1 MSLGNPLILIAL
13 LLPALGV
20 WLLRRQRQHAPP
32 SWPAMKR
39 VAISGHRLRPAIPRS
54 TAPAFLIMLAIGF
67 AILGIA
73 RPQWGEDT
81 QVSFSQTREVM
92 IALDLSRSMWTED
105 VGESRL
111 ELAKR
116 TLTGLLDGLKG
127 ESAGLIVFAGTAF
140 VQVPLSPDYQIMR
153 EFMSSLDPDYM
164 PQGGSDY
171 RKMLEAAL
179 EGFGSTTDRDRYL
192 IVLSDGESSTQG
204 WQGRLAELAK
214 RDIHVIGI
222 GVGTDKGAFIND
234 QKGGYLADKN
244 GDAVLSKLQPAT
256 LQALANRTTGKY
268 VNAGSLK
275 TPEQIRAL
283 IHDTVETGRQGR
295 VSNEATN
302 MKIER
307 FQWFVLPAVLLGLVS
322 LVREFQRRARPQEI
336 RQEQPATTA
345 AAAGTAAAAK
355 FPVMTRP
362 PATVAASLALV
373 LAIGFAPLVRAHF
386 DSQAGFEVKEVFDS
400 NPSERLRAIAD
411 HLGKFGYD
419 AFDLQ
424 LMVEATIK
432 YGVDEKRQGNPPAE
446 GVIHDAVEASRLGEQ
461 LNAKLAPWAYYRS
474 QLAATLA
481 PDPNDASTGERS
493 KNPKE
498 ANDEEDN
505 GPMVIGQNTQHG
517 GSDSYGEGAASK
529 GDAALGDLSADDNV
543 VPPHRDHKPKPPKA
557 VHMAAFTKSGGE
569 NTSDEDPI
577 LAFSKKNLAE
587 IVKRDSPGRL
597 HQMMADDTK
606 EQNTTEMDW

>member
-1 MSLGNPLILIAL
+1 MSWGNPWILIAL
-13 LLPALGV
+13 TVPALGI
-20 WLLRRQRQHAPP
+20 WLLRRQRLQSRPL
-32 SWPAMKR
+32 WPAMKR
-39 VAISGHRLRPAIPRS
+39 VAISGQRLLPAIARNK
-54 TAPAFLIMLAIGF
+54 TPAFLIMLTIAL
-67 AILGIA
+67 AILGVA

-111 ELAKR
+111 DLAKK
-116 TLTGLLDGLKG
+116 TLTGLLDNMKG
-127 ESAGLIVFAGTAF
+127 ESTGLIVFSGTAF

-153 EFMSSLDPDYM
+153 EFLPSLDPDYM

-179 EGFGSTTDRDRYL
+179 EGFGSTSDRDRYL

-204 WQGRLAELAK
+204 WQKALADLAK
-214 RDIHVIGI
+214 RDVHVIGI

-244 GDAVLSKLQPAT
+244 GDAILSKLQPTT
-256 LQALANRTTGKY
+256 LQALANRTNGKY
-268 VNAGSLK
+268 VNASSIK
-275 TPEQIRAL
+275 TPEQIRTL

-302 MKIER
+302 MQIER
-307 FQWFVLPAVLLGLVS
+307 FQWFLVPAVLLGLIS
-322 LVREFQRRARPQEI
+322 LVREFQLRARPQEV
-336 RQEQPATTA
+336 RQERPAATLRPSATA
-345 AAAGTAAAAK
+345 AALLGLI
-355 FPVMTRP
+355 
-362 PATVAASLALV
+362 LALS
-373 LAIGFAPLVRAHF
+373 FAPLVSAHF

-400 NPSERLRAIAD
+400 SPSERLRAITD

-432 YGVDEKRQGNPPAE
+432 YGVDEKRQGNPPSE
-446 GVIHDAVEASRLGEQ
+446 GVINDALEASRRGEQ
-461 LNAKLAPWAYYRS
+461 LNPKLAPWAYYRS

-557 VHMAAFTKSGGE
+557 VHMAAFTKSSGD
-569 NTSDEDPI
+569 NTSDDDPI

-597 HQMMADDTK
+597 HQMMAEDSK